1 MVKPYDSRELLEA
14 IVFDENPVAT
24 HVISIDPGAVHCG
37 IAYWR
42 LGDDAFD
49 DEPVLWNCVW
59 AIEMTP
65 DDCVDFVREAVK
77 RIGNLKIAVEGFWL
91 KPGKAALQQAGSSM
105 ETVEIIGTVRH
116 LCRWSG
122 TPFTK
127 VANGQD
133 AIATR
138 LKAAGYEFRSHGYGG
153 HAKDAE
159 CVGSRALA
167 LKVRQI
173 KLEK

>member
-1 MVKPYDSRELLEA
+1 MVKPYDFQELADE
-14 IVFDENPVAT
+14 IVFADDIHAK
-24 HVISIDPGAVHCG
+24 HVVSIDPGAVHCG
-37 IAYWR
+37 VALWR
-42 LGDDAFD
+42 QPNGEV
-49 DEPVLWNCVW
+49 DETGQWECVW

-65 DDCVDFVREAVK
+65 DDCVDFVWDVGPRAPGI
-77 RIGNLKIAVEGFWL
+77 RIAIEGFWL

-105 ETVEIIGTVRH
+105 ETVEIIGVVRH
-116 LCRWSG
+116 ICRRHG
-122 TPFTK
+122 IPFTK

-138 LKAAGYEFRSHGYGG
+138 LKAAGYKFRSYGYGD